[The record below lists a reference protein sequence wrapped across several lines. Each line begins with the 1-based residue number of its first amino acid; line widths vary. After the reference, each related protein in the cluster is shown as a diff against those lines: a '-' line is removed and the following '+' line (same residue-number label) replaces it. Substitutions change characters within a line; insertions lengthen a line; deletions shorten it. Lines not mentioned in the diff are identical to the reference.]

1 MRASERVYRALRE
14 EIVAW
19 HLPPGTELGE
29 VEQAARWGVSRTP
42 LREALGRLAAEG
54 LAVVGRG
61 RTLVVSGVD
70 VDDVVHLFELREAL
84 ETQAARLA
92 AQRGRPELFDAL
104 AERFADAAA
113 LLADGDPDRT
123 AYYALVGDLD
133 DALDAAMASRHLH
146 RSLVALRA
154 HVARVRRLAHADT
167 ERLLRA
173 AEEHRLIAEAVA
185 GGDPVLAAQATAV
198 HLRASLTHVLG
209 ALADGRAVRLPAPS
223 STVAPSSTAS
233 PSQAAPT
240 AFVPADSPSER
251 PARLPAD
258 SPSGRPTPRPSDRQP
273 TLDPS
278 GAAR

>member
-70 VDDVVHLFELREAL
+70 TDDVVHLFELREAL

-92 AQRGRPELFDAL
+92 ARRGRPEVFTAL
-104 AERFADAAA
+104 AERFGAAPV
-113 LLADGDPDRT
+113 LLAEDDPDRS

-133 DALDAAMASRHLH
+133 AALDDAMASRHLH

-154 HVARVRRLAHADT
+154 HVARVRRLAHSDT
-167 ERLLRA
+167 DRLLRA

-185 GGDPVLAAQATAV
+185 AGDAVLAAQATAV
-198 HLRASLTHVLG
+198 HLRASLAHVLA
-209 ALADGRAVRLPAPS
+209 ALADGAAVRP
-223 STVAPSSTAS
+223 
-233 PSQAAPT
+233 
-240 AFVPADSPSER
+240 
-251 PARLPAD
+251 
-258 SPSGRPTPRPSDRQP
+258 PTPPSPLVLPVQQPRQEP
-273 TLDPS
+273 GPQLDQSVPQLAPDPS
-278 GAAR
+278 GATR

>member
-61 RTLVVSGVD
+61 RTLVVSQLD
-70 VDDVVHLFELREAL
+70 ADDVVHLFELREAL

-92 AQRGRPELFDAL
+92 ARRARPELFTAL
-104 AERFADAAA
+104 AERLAGAGD
-113 LLADGDPDRT
+113 LLVDDDPDRT
-123 AYYALVGDLD
+123 AYYALVGELD
-133 DALDAAMASRHLH
+133 DALDAAMASRHLQ

-167 ERLLRA
+167 ARLLRA

-185 GGDPVLAAQATAV
+185 AGDPVLAAQATAV
-198 HLRASLTHVLG
+198 HLHASLTHVLD
-209 ALADGRAVRLPAPS
+209 ALTCGVAGGQPLTGTAVRPL
-223 STVAPSSTAS
+223 TA
-233 PSQAAPT
+233 
-240 AFVPADSPSER
+240 PADR
-251 PARLPAD
+251 PAV
-258 SPSGRPTPRPSDRQP
+258 
-273 TLDPS
+273 LDPT

>member
-61 RTLVVSGVD
+61 RTLVVSQLD
-70 VDDVVHLFELREAL
+70 ADDVVHLFELREAL

-92 AQRGRPELFDAL
+92 ARRARPEVFTGL
-104 AERFADAAA
+104 AERFAGAGA
-113 LLADGDPDRT
+113 LLADDDPDRT
-123 AYYALVGDLD
+123 AYYALVGELD
-133 DALDAAMASRHLH
+133 AALDTAMASRHLQ
-146 RSLVALRA
+146 RSLAALRA

-167 ERLLRA
+167 ARLLRA
-173 AEEHRLIAEAVA
+173 AGEHRLIAEAVA
-185 GGDPVLAAQATAV
+185 AGDAVLAAQATGV
-198 HLRASLTHVLG
+198 HLHASLRHVLD
-209 ALADGRAVRLPAPS
+209 ALASGPVGDPTTPSSVPPAPS
-223 STVAPSSTAS
+223 PVLAT
-233 PSQAAPT
+233 PSQ
-240 AFVPADSPSER
+240 VS
-251 PARLPAD
+251 
-258 SPSGRPTPRPSDRQP
+258 PTPVMPTPPSARPDAVDRPSA
-273 TLDPS
+273 LDPT